1 MIFPV
6 VTAIGREK
14 VTPKK
19 LKTTKNSIEIV
30 EVAGLLVIRN
40 RVKQE
45 TVLINIPT

>member
-19 LKTTKNSIEIV
+19 LKTRKNSIEIT

-40 RVKQE
+40 RVKQK
-45 TVLINIPT
+45 TFFIHIPT

>member
-6 VTAIGREK
+6 MTAIGLEK

-19 LKTTKNSIEIV
+19 LKTKNSIEIV
-30 EVAGLLVIRN
+30 EVAGLLIIRN